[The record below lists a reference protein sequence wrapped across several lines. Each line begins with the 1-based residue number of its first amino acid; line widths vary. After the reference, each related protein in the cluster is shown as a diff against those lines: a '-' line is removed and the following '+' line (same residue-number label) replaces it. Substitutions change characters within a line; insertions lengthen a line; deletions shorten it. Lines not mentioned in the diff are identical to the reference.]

1 MKSKKKIAA
10 MALSCVMAGMSLV
23 GCGDGSNGA
32 DGKVY
37 NIGICQLVEHAALD
51 AATEG
56 FKAAL
61 SEKLDKNVKF
71 YEQNAQGEATNCATI
86 CNGFVSSGYDLI
98 FGNATGALQAAAA
111 ATNTIPIVGTSVTD
125 YATALDMDNWTG
137 KTGTNITG
145 TSDLAPIDQ
154 QEDMLMEL
162 FPAVKQVGILYCSSE
177 PNSKYQAGKFEE
189 ALQADGV
196 AYKEYSAADTNEI
209 QSITSTAIGE
219 CDVLYI
225 PTDNT
230 MASNAEVVKNIAVP
244 AKIPV
249 IAGEEGICSG
259 CGVATLSINYYDLGY
274 KSGEMAYDILVNG
287 KNPGDMD
294 IEFAPKTTKKYNKEI
309 CDELG
314 ITVPEDYVA
323 IGSEE

>member
-125 YATALDMDNWTG
+125 YATALDMDNWTLLKLRLG
-137 KTGTNITG
+137 SGMNEM
-145 TSDLAPIDQ
+145 SDMP
-154 QEDMLMEL
+154 
-162 FPAVKQVGILYCSSE
+162 SE
-177 PNSKYQAGKFEE
+177 EREKPSREF
-189 ALQADGV
+189 
-196 AYKEYSAADTNEI
+196 
-209 QSITSTAIGE
+209 
-219 CDVLYI
+219 
-225 PTDNT
+225 
-230 MASNAEVVKNIAVP
+230 MASSSFFLYHAVMFFTYDASLRRPSILNDVTP
-244 AKIPV
+244 A
-249 IAGEEGICSG
+249 
-259 CGVATLSINYYDLGY
+259 SII
-274 KSGEMAYDILVNG
+274 S
-287 KNPGDMD
+287 
-294 IEFAPKTTKKYNKEI
+294 PK
-309 CDELG
+309 
-314 ITVPEDYVA
+314 
-323 IGSEE
+323 